1 MFGLIDFSNPSFK
14 YAYKGYTAIINQVID
29 IAIDHF
35 NRYNNTHLIISD
47 DQILDYFDPINEI
60 KEYNY
65 NASDV
70 FLDNF
75 FKNKTQHN
83 IYNAHTLANK
93 NDLELRHEV
102 FNKLLLPK
110 SFLNDEINYLLK
122 KFNIND
128 RTLGLQIRGTDKN
141 KEIPRVPDN
150 IIISSIKKVLNEN
163 NLSKIFLS
171 TDDNYY
177 LQLIKNNFK
186 ENVIYNENNLIS
198 YDGNPLHFSNNRKKT
213 NKDVLLDVYLLSNCK
228 YFLYCYSNVSYLAL
242 SLGYQKQEYIK
253 NINL

>member
-102 FNKLLLPK
+102 L
-110 SFLNDEINYLLK
+110 INY
-122 KFNIND
+122 
-128 RTLGLQIRGTDKN
+128 
-141 KEIPRVPDN
+141 
-150 IIISSIKKVLNEN
+150 
-163 NLSKIFLS
+163 
-171 TDDNYY
+171 YY
-177 LQLIKNNFK
+177 LN
-186 ENVIYNENNLIS
+186 
-198 YDGNPLHFSNNRKKT
+198 HF
-213 NKDVLLDVYLLSNCK
+213 
-228 YFLYCYSNVSYLAL
+228 
-242 SLGYQKQEYIK
+242 
-253 NINL
+253 